1 MALSQV
7 GEYIDEVSEVK
18 PIVEL
23 VAGML
28 NDANPMIRYA
38 VCHAIGQISDDMKPK
53 FQEFFLDTL
62 LPVLLN
68 KLTVEDV
75 PRVTSH
81 LLAALTNFV
90 EGAEKGVDKF
100 TQQLVQISVTL
111 LQNSIS
117 IVKENAMSVIAAT
130 AEAAKLAFVP
140 YFNELMPLLFS
151 VFNTHNGKQYRQLK
165 GQTIEAITL
174 IASAVKESVFQPYL
188 EQTINVLLQIQEGH
202 FEAQDPQKSYVLSGW
217 QRLCLVCPQLLSP
230 YLPRI
235 LPSLFSLVKI
245 VFDLHGGQAKPN
257 SADTEGK
264 DEAFHSYDNEEAEIA
279 IHMLA
284 VFIEELKDKFYPY
297 FDTCTQLVVPL
308 CEFNTDENI
317 RRASAKC
324 LVSLIENVK
333 ATGQ

>member
-1 MALSQV
+1 M

-100 TQQLVQISVTL
+100 T
-111 LQNSIS
+111 
-117 IVKENAMSVIAAT
+117 
-130 AEAAKLAFVP
+130 
-140 YFNELMPLLFS
+140 
-151 VFNTHNGKQYRQLK
+151 
-165 GQTIEAITL
+165 
-174 IASAVKESVFQPYL
+174 
-188 EQTINVLLQIQEGH
+188 
-202 FEAQDPQKSYVLSGW
+202 
-217 QRLCLVCPQLLSP
+217 
-230 YLPRI
+230 
-235 LPSLFSLVKI
+235 
-245 VFDLHGGQAKPN
+245 
-257 SADTEGK
+257 
-264 DEAFHSYDNEEAEIA
+264 
-279 IHMLA
+279 
-284 VFIEELKDKFYPY
+284 
-297 FDTCTQLVVPL
+297 
-308 CEFNTDENI
+308 
-317 RRASAKC
+317 
-324 LVSLIENVK
+324 
-333 ATGQ
+333 